1 MKKILTTLVLSGAM
15 AAPLHADGLSTYQVS
30 ITNATTHQVLTPPV
44 LVSHNNAY
52 AVFTVGSPAS
62 AGLVTQAET
71 GNPAP
76 LALEVSNAVGVM
88 DVVTGSNV
96 IPYGQTSTFQIT
108 ASKRGRITLTTMLA
122 TTNDGFAA
130 LNSVALPK
138 RSAQYFAY
146 VYDAGSEYNNENCS
160 YIPGPPCAPDSG
172 NARTD
177 SGEGFVSIHN
187 GIHGIDDL
195 VAASLDWRGPAA
207 IVTITR
213 IDD

>member
-1 MKKILTTLVLSGAM
+1 MKKILTTLALSGAM
-15 AAPLHADGLSTYQVS
+15 IAPIHANELSTYQVS

-44 LVSHNNAY
+44 LVSHNRTY
-52 AVFTVGSPAS
+52 TVFSVGSPAS
-62 AGLVTQAET
+62 DGLVTQAET

-76 LALEVSNAVGVM
+76 LALEVSNVVGVM

-96 IPYGQTSTFQIT
+96 IPYGQTASFQVT

-138 RSAQYFAY
+138 RSARYFAY
-146 VYDAGSEYNNENCS
+146 VYDAGSESNNESCS
-160 YIPGPPCAPDSG
+160 HIPGPPCTPESG

-177 SGEGFVSIHN
+177 AGEGFVSIHN
-187 GIHGIDDL
+187 GIHGIGDL
-195 VAASLDWRGPAA
+195 IAANLDWRGPAA

-213 IDD
+213 IDG

>member
-1 MKKILTTLVLSGAM
+1 MKKILATLVLSGAM
-15 AAPLHADGLSTYQVS
+15 VAPLHADGLSTYEVS

-44 LVSHNNAY
+44 LVSHNRTY
-52 AVFTVGSPAS
+52 AIFTVGNAAS

-76 LALEVSNAVGVM
+76 LALEASNAVGVM

-96 IPYGQTSTFQIT
+96 IPYGQTATFQIA
-108 ASKRGRITLTTMLA
+108 ASRRGRITLTTMLA
-122 TTNDGFAA
+122 ATNDGFAA
-130 LNSVALPK
+130 LNSVVLPK
-138 RSAQYFAY
+138 RSGQYFAY
-146 VYDAGSEYNNENCS
+146 VYDAGSEYNNENCG

-187 GIHGIDDL
+187 GIHGIGDL
-195 VAASLDWRGPAA
+195 AAASLDWRGPAA